1 MNEMTSS
8 SAQLQRKAEQAR
20 ERLSGHLDDLRHHLS
35 PSIVIDDLL
44 GANARLWK
52 GDEVLPAL
60 VRQAKSNP
68 VAYALMAAGLG
79 WLIYSETRGT
89 PSPVT
94 ASRRRSTGKRRTRGA
109 KTVAQAMPARR
120 KPSR

>member
-1 MNEMTSS
+1 MAPS

-20 ERLSGHLDDLRHHLS
+20 ERLSDRLEDLREHLS

-44 GANARLWK
+44 GAGARIWK
-52 GDEVLPAL
+52 GDEIVPVLM
-60 VRQAKSNP
+60 RQAKTNP
-68 VAYALMAAGLG
+68 VAYALIAAGLG

-89 PSPVT
+89 PSSPAAGKRRAT
-94 ASRRRSTGKRRTRGA
+94 AKRRTRSG
-109 KTVAQAMPARR
+109 KTAAQAMPARR

>member
-1 MNEMTSS
+1 MAPS

-20 ERLSGHLDDLRHHLS
+20 ERLSDRLEDLREHLS

-44 GANARLWK
+44 GAGARIWK
-52 GDEVLPAL
+52 GDEIVPVLM
-60 VRQAKSNP
+60 RQAKTNP
-68 VAYALMAAGLG
+68 VAYALIAAGLG

-89 PSPVT
+89 PSSP
-94 ASRRRSTGKRRTRGA
+94 AAGKRRATGKRRTRSG
-109 KTVAQAMPARR
+109 KTAAQAMPARR